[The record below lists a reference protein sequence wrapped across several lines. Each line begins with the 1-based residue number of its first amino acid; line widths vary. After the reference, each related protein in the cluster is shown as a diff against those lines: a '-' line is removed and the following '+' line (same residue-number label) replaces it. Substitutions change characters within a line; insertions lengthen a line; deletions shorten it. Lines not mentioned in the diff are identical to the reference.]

1 MKSHFSKAS
10 RAIAVL
16 IVAVFFFSA
25 LTSIVPGMQ
34 LAQNASAAP
43 VTEVKVGWM
52 SQIQNWNPMNLDMVE
67 DYVAGYLIFSCLF
80 TYDQDNSQVVNDL
93 ATGYTQ
99 VINPNGTMTTTIDI
113 SSHAFFRN
121 AKDPGSTA
129 HQLTASDVKYTFD
142 RIIANP
148 GGAWDVYLYNISLIQ
163 VLSPTKLA
171 VITDFPKA
179 TLIDDLTQI
188 PIIPQYQWV
197 GISDSKFLAQ
207 MKPADL
213 IGSGPFVYTDSTNT
227 WYRFTKAENYHGA
240 TDYPGVRDVN
250 IGSILYTVYGD
261 PGGMVL
267 DMNSGL
273 EDTIVLSG
281 QPDLYRSTLGSNA
294 KVNVFKSAVQEL
306 GICDIAINAIPVEW
320 RTQTYG
326 KGNTLLLDPVVRKAI
341 MMTLNKTDIRDTL
354 MFGMVTRA
362 ESIVPPG
369 PWQKD
374 ITPTPFDTA
383 AARALLVA
391 NHYWDTNGDGTLE
404 ANSTA
409 YPVVM
414 GWASAGDPLT
424 FRLHAPN
431 NEPSYMAVGQSWDRW
446 AAEAGINFQYQA
458 LQESVMNNADWYK
471 ADYDVWVWHW
481 GWGPEPLSDLSV
493 WLTNQIKPSG
503 DNCQMP
509 MGPWW
514 FGPTNATSSPTGDV
528 YSAFDENFTLATQ
541 TMDPVQRKVYV
552 DRLQQMLYDSY
563 CENPPFYDLGLYGY
577 TDQRFVGWGD
587 WVAHPG
593 RSVASDLLWVWF
605 DLQPVAN
612 QAPMFDAGLNPSYSP
627 MVGTLQTF
635 QVQVHDVDNDKL
647 WVNWTFGDGSAVAHN
662 ILPAGT
668 TATPVTLTQT
678 HTYTVLNPDPGYTM
692 TVTLTDGI
700 PGHTD
705 KVTTTTVYVIESP
718 DSAPRFTSPVA
729 YSPSITV
736 YNDTVVTWFVNAT
749 DAESGGQTGFGLRF
763 TWDWGDGTFT
773 VSNHHPTVNNV
784 PVMDTAAHSWSI
796 PNTYDVQVWV
806 WDGNPAIL
814 LHNVS
819 SGVTPEQVIE
829 NSPPDAPSISSISGT
844 EGTWIR
850 CTASTT
856 DADPDGLRFTWA
868 WDDGSFNVTNHAPS
882 AGNLV
887 TSTVYHRWP
896 VTGSPASY
904 PVIVYV
910 DDMKGYLGHNSTSTI
925 DASISIVGANVAPTS
940 LQIIPPPAP
949 RYVNT
954 DLTITASAMD
964 TDGDAL
970 EFYIDFGDGAADTA
984 TLPAGVATL
993 QSVDFTHSYTTADT
1007 YTVTL
1012 WVNDSTGPADHNS
1025 TQTTSFDVV
1034 SNEVP
1039 WVQLPSILTAGYN
1052 RTFTVIPTQCKDNDT
1067 GDSLQVWYDWG
1078 DGTPMTQGSSA
1089 SSYYAGTHV
1098 YHSLGNKTLTIYAN
1112 DGTGLPGHNAS
1123 ATETVKVSEANLKP
1137 EIVGVI
1143 ERTPS
1148 KAVYEPNE
1156 TITFSIVVRDFE
1168 GDNMTL
1174 TVQFGD
1180 GASQVVAILAATVDP
1195 ANVVYSNITK
1205 NVTHAFAA
1213 ARIDPY
1219 SVNATV
1225 KDDMDHSD
1233 ENWSRGT
1240 TSVKVTAAAPPSS
1253 PNGGGISLA
1262 LVGGIAIVAII
1273 AIVAALLLLKR
1284 RKKEGTEPS
1293 SAPGGMEGMAPPP
1306 S

>member
-10 RAIAVL
+10 RVIAVL

-25 LTSIVPGMQ
+25 LTSIVPGTRP
-34 LAQNASAAP
+34 AQNASAAP
-43 VTEVKVGWM
+43 VMEVKVGWM
-52 SQIQNWNPMNLDMVE
+52 SQIQNWNPMNVDMVE
-67 DYVAGYLIFSCLF
+67 DYVASYLMFSCLF
-80 TYDQDNSQVVNDL
+80 QYDEDNKEVVNDL

-99 VINPNGTMTTTIDI
+99 IVNPNGTMTTTIDI
-113 SSHAFFRN
+113 TSHAFFRN
-121 AKDPGSTA
+121 AQDPGSTL
-129 HQLTASDVKYTFD
+129 HPLTASDVKYTFD
-142 RIIANP
+142 RIKANV
-148 GGAWDVYLYNISLIQ
+148 GGAWDVYMYNVSWVIVI
-163 VLSPTKLA
+163 SPTSVA
-171 VITDFPKA
+171 FITDYPKA
-179 TLIDDLTQI
+179 TLINDLLGI
-188 PIIPQYQWV
+188 PIIPQYQWQN
-197 GISDSKFLAQ
+197 IADSKFLSQ
-207 MKPADL
+207 MKPGDL
-213 IGSGPFVYTDSTNT
+213 VGSGPFVYTDSTNT
-227 WYRFTKAENYHGA
+227 WYRFTTADHYHGA

-267 DMNSGL
+267 AMNSGVL
-273 EDTIVLSG
+273 DTIVLSG
-281 QPDLYRSTLGSNA
+281 QPDLFRSTLGSNA
-294 KVNVFKSAVQEL
+294 KVNVYKSVVQEL
-306 GICDIAINAIPVEW
+306 GICDIAVNAIPLEF

-326 KGNTLLLDPVVRKAI
+326 QGNPLLLDPVVRKAI

-354 MFGMVTRA
+354 MFGMVERA
-362 ESIVPPG
+362 ESVIMPG
-369 PWQKD
+369 PWQKV
-374 ITPTPFDTA
+374 ITPTPFDTSDA
-383 AARALLVA
+383 KLLLEA
-391 NHYWDTNGDGTLE
+391 NGYSDTNGDHILE
-404 ANSTA
+404 ATAAA
-409 YPVVM
+409 YPVKMHWGAAV
-414 GWASAGDPLT
+414 GDPLS

-431 NEPSYMAVGQSWDRW
+431 NEPSYMEVGQSWDRW
-446 AAEAGINFQYQA
+446 ALEAGIDFQYQA
-458 LQESVMNNADWYK
+458 LAESVMNNADWYAAK
-471 ADYDVWVWHW
+471 YDVWVWHW

-509 MGPWW
+509 MGPWYV
-514 FGPTNATSSPTGDV
+514 NATSSSTGKA
-528 YSAFDENFTLATQ
+528 YSAFDENWTLATK
-541 TMDPVQRKVYV
+541 TMDPVARKLIV
-552 DRLQQMLYDSY
+552 DDLQQMIYDSY

-587 WVAHPG
+587 WEAHPG
-593 RSVASDLLWVWF
+593 RSVASDMLWVWF

-627 MVGTLQTF
+627 LVDRVQTF
-635 QVQVHDVDNDKL
+635 QVQVHDVDNNKL
-647 WVNWTFGDGSAVAHN
+647 WANWTFGDGSPVVHD
-662 ILPAGT
+662 IVPAGT

-692 TVTLTDGI
+692 TVTLTDGM
-700 PGHTD
+700 PGHSD
-705 KVTTTTVYVIESP
+705 KVTTTTVYVIEIP
-718 DSAPRFTSPVA
+718 DNAPKFTSPVA
-729 YSPSITV
+729 HSPSGKV
-736 YNDTVVTWFVNAT
+736 YNDTVVTWFVNAS
-749 DAESGGQTGFGLRF
+749 DAESGGPHGFGLRF

-773 VSNHHPTVNNV
+773 VSNHQPTRNNV
-784 PVMDTAAHSWSI
+784 PVTDTVTHSWSI
-796 PNTYDVQVWV
+796 PRTYNVNVWV
-806 WDGNPAIL
+806 WDGNPSIKA
-814 LHNVS
+814 HNVS
-819 SGVTPEQVIE
+819 WGVTPEEVIE
-829 NSPPDAPSISSISGT
+829 NTPPDAPSISSISGT
-844 EGTWIR
+844 EGTWVR
-850 CTASTT
+850 CTASSV
-856 DADPDGLRFTWA
+856 DADSEGLRFTWK
-868 WDDGSFNVTNHAPS
+868 WDDGSFNVTNHAPN

-904 PVIVYV
+904 PVTVYV
-910 DDMKGYLGHNSTSTI
+910 DDRTRYVGHNVSSTI

-940 LQIIPPPAP
+940 LQIAPPPVP

-954 DLTITASAMD
+954 DLLFSTSAMD

-970 EFYIDFGDGAADTA
+970 EFYFEFGDGAVDMV
-984 TLPAGVATL
+984 TLPAGVTTV
-993 QSVDFTHSYTTADT
+993 QTVDFTHSYTTAGT

-1025 TQTTSFDVV
+1025 TEATDITVV

-1052 RTFTVIPTQCKDNDT
+1052 ATFTVIPTCKDNDT
-1067 GDSLQVWYDWG
+1067 GDSLQVWYAWG
-1078 DGTPMTQGSSA
+1078 DGTPMTEGASA

-1112 DGTGLPGHNAS
+1112 DGTGLPGHNVS

-1148 KAVYEPNE
+1148 KAVYLPNE
-1156 TITFSIVVRDFE
+1156 TITFSIMVRDFE

-1174 TVQFGD
+1174 TVEFGD
-1180 GASQVVAILAATVDP
+1180 GASQVVAIPGASVEP
-1195 ANVVYSNITK
+1195 ANAVYSNITK

-1213 ARIDPY
+1213 QRIDPF

-1233 ENWSRGT
+1233 QNWSKGS
-1240 TSVKVTAAAPPSS
+1240 TSVKVTAQAPPSTT
-1253 PNGGGISLA
+1253 NGGGFPLA

-1273 AIVAALLLLKR
+1273 AILAILLLLKR

-1293 SAPGGMEGMAPPP
+1293 SVLGGMEGMAPPP